1 MSDWQM
7 TDPLGTPNT
16 GRNRFDI
23 MASGLRGRTRGKQDP
38 GDPIRVKNGEQLV
51 ESGFYRREQ
60 NGRIQYV
67 DGDGNPIEGQ
77 QQEAA
82 RAFDLAQREGKVFDL
97 ESQQAVNWPPE
108 NGNAPDRSGERQ
120 RAPAEG
126 PAREN
131 RTDFVGAR
139 REERE
144 QRMSEARARG
154 GVSFHPDGRAFIPT
168 PEGLTIGSGNTAVAP
183 REINSNTAK
192 DLTPDQARE
201 IFRQAFGRD
210 LPPDRNPVEALSEEL
225 RNAQGD
231 MRRQ

>member
-7 TDPLGTPNT
+7 TDPLGTPQT
-16 GRNRFDI
+16 GPNRFDI
-23 MASGLRGRTRGKQDP
+23 MASGLRGRDRNKRPP
-38 GDPIRVKNGEQLV
+38 GEPIRVKNGNQLV

-67 DGDGNPIEGQ
+67 DQDGNPIEGQ

-97 ESQQAVNWPPE
+97 ESQQAVNMPS
-108 NGNAPDRSGERQ
+108 GGDAPDRSGERQ

-126 PAREN
+126 AAREN
-131 RTDFVGAR
+131 RTDFVGER
-139 REERE
+139 REQRE
-144 QRMSEARARG
+144 QRMSEARASG
-154 GVSFHPDGRAFIPT
+154 GVSFHPDGTAFVPT
-168 PEGLTIGSGNTAVAP
+168 PEGLTIGSGNTAAAP
-183 REINSNTAK
+183 REINYRTAR
-192 DLTPDQARE
+192 DLSPDQARE
-201 IFRQAFGRD
+201 IYRKAFGRD

-225 RNAQGD
+225 RNAQGN